1 MDTSQNQ
8 SNSMG
13 AATGGIHAADRP
25 WEPCDLRR
33 PTKLSREQ
41 LRSLDLFHDTF
52 SRKLSTGIGRLA
64 RSSSAV
70 ENIRTTQLSW
80 DEYLRTLPAIT
91 TLVTAS
97 AAPLPGDM
105 LIEMD
110 TSLSL
115 ALASR
120 LLGGSGRVEAPR
132 RPGELEIP
140 AVRRIGSAA
149 VEALGEALSQFVD
162 VRSSLESVDLSPQ
175 LVGLAA
181 PSQMVLVLGYSL
193 NIPGCNLSG
202 DLAVVLS
209 LTTLTPILEQI
220 MSHTAERAGTDVD
233 PNLMRSVAERVPLVL
248 EATLARTVMSAGAV
262 ASLVPGDVVVL
273 DHRVGQ
279 PATVAIGALP
289 VLRGHLGRRGSRLA
303 ISVSDHPFDAPAPL
317 ATNSAATGPVS
328 SVGHHSHSQPA
339 YDVPAFDQ
347 EARQH
352 DARNADSSPSPVH
365 SFR

>member
-1 MDTSQNQ
+1 MGSQIEDIEGRQ
-8 SNSMG
+8 
-13 AATGGIHAADRP
+13 

-64 RSSSAV
+64 RSTSAI

-80 DEYLRTLPAIT
+80 DEYMRTLPVVS
-91 TLVTAS
+91 TLITAS

-115 ALASR
+115 ALSSR

-140 AVRRIGSAA
+140 AVRRIGAVA
-149 VEALGEALSQFVD
+149 VEALGDALSQFVD
-162 VRSSLESVDLSPQ
+162 VEANLEAIDLSPQ

-193 NIPGCNLSG
+193 NIPGCGIAG
-202 DLAVVLS
+202 DLSVVLS

-220 MSHTAERAGTDVD
+220 MSHTAERAGADVD
-233 PNLMRSVAERVPLVL
+233 PFIMRSVAERVPLVL
-248 EATLARTVMSAGAV
+248 EATLARTVMSAGTV
-262 ASLVPGDVVVL
+262 AALTPGDVVVL

-279 PATVAIGALP
+279 PATFAIGTLP
-289 VLRGHLGRRGSRLA
+289 VMRGHLGRRGSRLA
-303 ISVSDHPFDAPAPL
+303 ISISEHPFDAPAP
-317 ATNSAATGPVS
+317 APAVAPTNHTKIQTSAGPAGS
-328 SVGHHSHSQPA
+328 IGQHGLTQQA
-339 YDVPAFDQ
+339 YDVPAYDQ

-352 DARNADSSPSPVH
+352 DARNADSSSSPVH
-365 SFR
+365 SLR